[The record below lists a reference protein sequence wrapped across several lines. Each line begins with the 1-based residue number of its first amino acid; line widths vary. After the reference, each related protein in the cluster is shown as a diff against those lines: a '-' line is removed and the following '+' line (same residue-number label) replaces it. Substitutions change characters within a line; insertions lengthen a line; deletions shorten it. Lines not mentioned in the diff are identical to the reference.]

1 MKLKDLSKKQKLYI
15 SLLAILML
23 IILFVSILIS
33 SVLAIIVKTPDTI
46 LENLSNSF
54 NQTSSIYS
62 ENGKLLEKIDS
73 LEYRT
78 VVPLKKIPKNLQMA
92 FVAIEDHRFFE
103 HNGLDPIGI
112 GASILTN
119 IKTGAFTRGGSTITQ
134 QMVRSIYLTND
145 KNFNRKIQEAYL
157 ALRVEENLSK
167 GQILEAYL
175 NRINLGQGA
184 YGVQA
189 ASQTYFSK
197 NVWELNL

>member
-92 FVAIEDHRFFE
+92 FVAIEDHRFF
-103 HNGLDPIGI
+103 
-112 GASILTN
+112 
-119 IKTGAFTRGGSTITQ
+119 
-134 QMVRSIYLTND
+134 
-145 KNFNRKIQEAYL
+145 
-157 ALRVEENLSK
+157 
-167 GQILEAYL
+167 
-175 NRINLGQGA
+175 
-184 YGVQA
+184 
-189 ASQTYFSK
+189 
-197 NVWELNL
+197 